1 MAVLTEQMKA
11 ITDEWLRTTKVDSL
25 DRTEMRTRL
34 IFEMFYDDEEGEP
47 AQAIQDVIT
56 DMMHVAAERGV
67 DMEAVIQAAAHMF
80 TQEREEWELDGEE
93 ELGTERGAG
102 AGRREVRP
110 PAEQHG
116 RERSDRPA
124 P

>member
-80 TQEREEWELDGEE
+80 TQEREEWELDG
-93 ELGTERGAG
+93 
-102 AGRREVRP
+102 
-110 PAEQHG
+110 
-116 RERSDRPA
+116 
-124 P
+124 